1 MITEYDTYTIASH
14 FVIAIE
20 YGDYSGLEEGEEGAL
35 EAFLD
40 TLPRGYH
47 TWQWSDDS
55 EDFATDEVTGL
66 KASCITATLY
76 VDFAT
81 A

>member
-1 MITEYDTYTIASH
+1 MITEYNTYTIASH
-14 FVIAIE
+14 FASAIE
-20 YGDYSGLEEGEEGAL
+20 NGDYSGLEEGEEEAL

-47 TWQWSDDS
+47 TWQWSDDG
-55 EDFATDEVTGL
+55 EEFATDEVTGL

-76 VDFAT
+76 VDSAT

>member
-1 MITEYDTYTIASH
+1 MLHDYDTYTIASH
-14 FVIAIE
+14 FVTAIE
-20 YGDYSGLEEGEEGAL
+20 YGDYSGLEEGEEEAL

-40 TLPRGYH
+40 TLPRGFH
-47 TWQWSDDS
+47 TWQWSDNG
-55 EDFATDEVTGL
+55 EEFATDEVTGL

-76 VDFAT
+76 VDSAT

>member
-1 MITEYDTYTIASH
+1 MIKEYDTYTIASH
-14 FVIAIE
+14 FVSALE
-20 YGDYSGLEEGEEGAL
+20 YGDYSGLDDSEEKAL

-47 TWQWSDDS
+47 IWQWSDDGG
-55 EDFATDEVTGL
+55 EFATDEITGL
-66 KASCITATLY
+66 KSSCVSVTLY
-76 VDFAT
+76 VDSVA